1 MRYFLIAF
9 SIFIFSCNPQKD
21 KIQAENIIDKT
32 IIYSGTN
39 RVANS
44 KISFNFRGEH
54 FSAIR
59 KKGNFTLSRHFDA
72 TKDVLTNEGFVRFV
86 KDKKVDLSED
96 DIKKYT
102 STVNSVHYFSVLPHG
117 LHDAAVKKKLLSNAT
132 IKGEKYFKIQIT
144 FDRNGGGEDH
154 QDVFIYWI
162 GKKDYLIDYFAYS
175 YEVNGGGMRFRAS
188 KNERYHSRIRFLD
201 YENYKPK
208 DNNISLENL
217 DKAYENNELELVS
230 EIILENAKVV
240 PFY

>member
-39 RVANS
+39 RVTNS

-72 TKDVLTNEGFVRFV
+72 T
-86 KDKKVDLSED
+86 
-96 DIKKYT
+96 
-102 STVNSVHYFSVLPHG
+102 PHG

-132 IKGEKYFKIQIT
+132 IKGKKYFKIQIT

-175 YEVNGGGMRFRAS
+175 YEVNGGGIRFRAS
-188 KNERYHSRIRFLD
+188 KNERYRSGIRFLD
-201 YENYKPK
+201 YNNYKPK

-217 DKAYENNELELVS
+217 DKAFENNELELVS
-230 EIILENAKVV
+230 EIILKNVKVV